1 MPEVAGEGALLVD
14 PYSVDDIREG
24 IVKLIEDEDFRES
37 LIQRGLENVKR
48 FDAEEIAKQYREVYD
63 AIDNFIMHNW
73 QLTMI

>member
-1 MPEVAGEGALLVD
+1 VASMPEVAGEGALLVD

-63 AIDNFIMHNW
+63 AIDNFIMHN
-73 QLTMI
+73 